1 MINAEKVREVIK
13 EIMHKTYERPDD
25 ILREIQKRLKPIK
38 TIQWELSADKYSVL
52 INKKWRL
59 RFALKEYYTISSAFV
74 SENKG
79 E

>member
-1 MINAEKVREVIK
+1 MINAEKVRAVVR

-25 ILREIQKRLKPIK
+25 ILKEMQEKLRPIK

-52 INKKWRL
+52 INNKWRL
-59 RFALKEYYTISSAFV
+59 NFALKEYYTINSAFV
-74 SENKG
+74 IENKG